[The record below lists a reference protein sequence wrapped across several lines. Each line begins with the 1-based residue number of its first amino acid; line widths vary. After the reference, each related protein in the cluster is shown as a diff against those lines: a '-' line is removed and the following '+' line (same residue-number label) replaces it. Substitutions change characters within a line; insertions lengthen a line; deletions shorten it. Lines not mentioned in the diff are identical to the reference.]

1 MKVIVI
7 GCGRLGSD
15 LAGRLSKCNHEVV
28 VLDTLKDAF
37 KNLPPDFHG
46 RTVVGD
52 AMDQDVLHRAGIENA
67 DAVAVVTTSDSL
79 NAVVGKIARSFYKVK
94 NVVVRNYD
102 PRNRALLEVFDLQM
116 VSSSVWGA
124 QRLEEMI
131 YHSELT
137 TVFSAGNGE
146 VEVYEV
152 AVSEEWSGRKLGEML
167 LPGSVP
173 VSLTRAGK
181 AFIPTADTTL
191 THGDIVHLAATLEGI
206 QAVRKC
212 LTVSSKGEEAA

>member
-1 MKVIVI
+1 MKVIVV

-15 LAGRLSKCNHEVV
+15 LAGRLSECSHEVV
-28 VLDTLKDAF
+28 VIDTTKDAF
-37 KNLPPDFHG
+37 KTLPADFRG

-52 AMDQDVLHRAGIENA
+52 AMDQDVLHRAGIETA
-67 DAVAVVTTSDSL
+67 DAMAVVTTSDNL
-79 NAVVGKIARSFYKVK
+79 NAVVGKIAKSIYKVK

-102 PRNRALLEVFDLQM
+102 PRSRALLETFDLQM
-116 VSSSVWGA
+116 VSSTIWGA
-124 QRLEEMI
+124 QRLEEML

-152 AVSEEWSGRKLGEML
+152 GVAEEWAGRKLGEML

-181 AFIPTADTTL
+181 AFIPTAETVL
-191 THGDIVHLAATLEGI
+191 AHGDVVHLAATLEGI
-206 QAVRKC
+206 QGVRKC
-212 LTVSSKGEEAA
+212 LSRSGKAQEGA